1 MSFEIVKFTMQGVN
15 ASEGTAVISVPGV
28 KVGDRV
34 LLSDANNPSNL
45 ERVVSVDNQI
55 LQYNLNWTTQPP
67 FATIFL
73 REIL

>member
-15 ASEGTAVISVPGV
+15 ASGGTAVISVPGV